1 MKIVLRKDESLF
13 DNLCRLRKWFCE
25 LHSYLY
31 REWSNILPMQEK
43 YLIHIRP
50 PGDVMPDAFREIV
63 RLQNATN
70 AAILYDDSFGEMV
83 IEM

>member
-1 MKIVLRKDESLF
+1 MRVYLITPTAEMVLRIIF
-13 DNLCRLRKWFCE
+13 
-25 LHSYLY
+25 YLY

-50 PGDVMPDAFREIV
+50 PGDVIPDAFREIV

-70 AAILYDDSFGEMV
+70 AAILYDDSFGEML